1 MATVLVSNVSSE
13 ITFTASYGNV
23 SDTCTVIVSSVIFS
37 DDATVNNRDTLFGAS
52 SISLRNSG
60 TSTVTWTSASPS
72 YYQIQVTKSNS
83 DSFIEYLP
91 LNGIYN
97 QSFKLTIKVKPPS
110 TSYISYVG
118 LYYYIDSNNW
128 GGVKA
133 LQDAQWVSAK
143 TNGTFTETE
152 YRTGQ
157 SKSTNYFTNEIVYDK
172 TANTLTISTYDSSDN
187 LIQSKTLNIP
197 ITLTSSVKWG
207 SANTWSN
214 GDKNNIYLIK
224 AEYI

>member
-1 MATVLVSNVSSE
+1 M
-13 ITFTASYGNV
+13 Y
-23 SDTCTVIVSSVIFS
+23 
-37 DDATVNNRDTLFGAS
+37 
-52 SISLRNSG
+52 
-60 TSTVTWTSASPS
+60 
-72 YYQIQVTKSNS
+72 VTKASS

-143 TNGTFTETE
+143 TNGTFTENE

-157 SKSTNYFTNEIVYDK
+157 SKSTNYFTNEI
-172 TANTLTISTYDSSDN
+172 TFNANSNTLTIDTYNQNDV
-187 LIQSKTLNIP
+187 LIQSKTQNIP

-207 SANTWSN
+207 SANAWSN